1 MYPIDPY
8 LTTSSDGAFPSG
20 DPFIVYPGRDCVYQ
34 SIRGEVIF
42 EAMQDIDIC
51 YALEEKIG
59 KAAVVK
65 IIDEMAGEPLRFDT
79 YPKNSEFLLNLRQK
93 LLKEIQKI

>member
-1 MYPIDPY
+1 
-8 LTTSSDGAFPSG
+8 
-20 DPFIVYPGRDCVYQ
+20 
-34 SIRGEVIF
+34 
-42 EAMQDIDIC
+42 MQDIDIC

-79 YPKNSEFLLNLRQK
+79 YPKNSEYLLNLRQR
-93 LLKEIQKI
+93 LLEELKRG